1 VSQRAVVA
9 TTVLGAWVAGLA
21 LLFARELNPS
31 QAARLAD
38 VSLRIVPI
46 TTFYMVED
54 SGAHIGFASI
64 AIDTVP
70 HSLQITEYLL
80 TEPEGGS
87 RHSDQLMVRLSRG
100 LALKEFESTQARGQD
115 TSRITGRVVDSTLIL
130 ATTRGEPPATIPVA
144 LPAFAGVI
152 GATVSILLDQP
163 RVGATSSVRTIDP
176 VTGRTAAHAMRIVAE
191 SLFVVTDS
199 AVADSSGRWFA
210 VHRDTVRAWRVVAN
224 AAPAFDAW
232 VDAQGLV
239 VESRLPNGLRLK
251 RTAFEL
257 AFENWRLAHP
267 DRAVSVTSDGSVVSG
282 TWLASGV
289 PRPSETLDTL
299 RVRFGASTPREFA
312 SRYGRALR
320 AGGQVTFARTPV
332 IRLQSRYALPTS
344 EAWQKVFTRELAPG
358 PSIESDEPSIARR
371 AARIAGDDRDPAAV
385 ARRIVAWVHDSIRAE
400 GGAAP
405 LGAAG
410 ALARRSGDAR
420 EFALLT
426 TAFAR
431 AAGVPAHPVAGL
443 LQHEGRFY
451 LHAWAEVY
459 VGRWVPVDAML
470 NQFPA
475 DASHL
480 SFLTGTADPSPD
492 LARVLT
498 RLQLRV
504 IGAVRADLPPPASP
518 LPPRP

>member
-1 VSQRAVVA
+1 MSRRGVVA
-9 TTVLGAWVAGLA
+9 TTVLGAWGAGLA

-31 QAARLAD
+31 QATRLAD

-46 TTFYMVED
+46 TTFFVVED
-54 SGAHIGFASI
+54 AGKHVGFASI

-70 HSLQITEYLL
+70 HGLQVTEYTL
-80 TEPEGGS
+80 TESDGV

-100 LALKEFESTQARGQD
+100 LSLREFESTQTSGQD
-115 TSRITGRVVDSTLIL
+115 TSRITGRVVDSMLIV
-130 ATTRGEPPATIPVA
+130 ARTRGAPPATVPIT

-152 GATVSILLDQP
+152 GATVAVLLDEP
-163 RVGATSSVRTIDP
+163 RVGATSSVRAIDP
-176 VTGRTAAHAMRIVAE
+176 VSGHTATRSMQIEAE

-210 VHRDTVRAWRVVAN
+210 VHRDTVRAWRLVAHE
-224 AAPAFDAW
+224 APAFDAW

-239 VESRLPNGLRLK
+239 VESRLANGLRLR

-267 DRAVSVTSDGSVVSG
+267 DRAVSVASDGSVVSG
-282 TWLASGV
+282 TWLASGA
-289 PRPSETLDTL
+289 PRPTELFDSL

-312 SRYGRALR
+312 SRYGRAYR

-332 IRLQSRYALPTS
+332 VRLQSRYVLPTS
-344 EAWQKVFTRELAPG
+344 EAWQKVFSRELSPG
-358 PSIESDEPSIARR
+358 ASIESDDPSIARR
-371 AARIAGDDRDPAAV
+371 AARIGGSDRDPAAV
-385 ARRIVAWVHDSIRAE
+385 ARRIVAWVHDSLRAE
-400 GGAAP
+400 RGAAP
-405 LGAAG
+405 VSAAG
-410 ALARRSGDAR
+410 AMARRTGDAR

-426 TAFAR
+426 TALAR
-431 AAGVPAHPVAGL
+431 ATGVPAHPVAGL

-470 NQFPA
+470 NQFPT

-480 SFLTGTADPSPD
+480 PFLAGTADPSPD

-498 RLQLRV
+498 RLQLTV
-504 IGAVRADLPPPASP
+504 TGAVRSRDSVPQPSATRLP
-518 LPPRP
+518 